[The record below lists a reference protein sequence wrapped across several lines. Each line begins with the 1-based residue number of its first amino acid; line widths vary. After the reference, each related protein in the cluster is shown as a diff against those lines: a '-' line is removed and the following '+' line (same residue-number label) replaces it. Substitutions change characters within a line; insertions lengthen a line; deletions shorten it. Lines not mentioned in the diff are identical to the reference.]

1 MSRSEAGSRGFSR
14 WLRENSQHYLL
25 VGAQDVLARRHPG
38 TRRPRRP
45 HGPVELLWLRGFAPV
60 YRALPW
66 PLRHR
71 ILRAMPGS
79 HRQTWAPPPTRRDP
93 AV

>member
-1 MSRSEAGSRGFSR
+1 MAFSK
-14 WLRENSQHYLL
+14 WLRENSQHYLM
-25 VGAQDVLARRHPG
+25 VGAHEQLAKRYPG
-38 TRRPRRP
+38 TRRPAPP
-45 HGPVELLWLRGFAPV
+45 HGPVDLFWRRVFGPV

-79 HRQTWAPPPTRRDP
+79 HRQTWAPPPKAKGP